1 MVEKPAILTSSV
13 SDISNNE
20 NARARAARTGDGS
33 LPMNRAKRA
42 ETTTHNRTVGPPSF
56 TSLPIDRRPLPLA
69 QSPAARRRRANQAKP
84 TTEPPISKPPALPR
98 VLHHPHRRAQRAR
111 APAGT
116 WSTALRWLLFHH
128 RELGSMSLYYHLFC
142 RRDHR
147 VLLVI
152 IIAIIAGSDRG
163 SGVSGAK
170 GRADKHTRFS
180 RVCPKSGFKFCV
192 K

>member
-13 SDISNNE
+13 SGISNNE

-33 LPMNRAKRA
+33 LPMNRARRA
-42 ETTTHNRTVGPPSF
+42 ATNTHNRTVDPPSF
-56 TSLPIDRRPLPLA
+56 TDLSIDRRPLPLA
-69 QSPAARRRRANQAKP
+69 HLQQRGGAVQTKRSRRPSHRFR
-84 TTEPPISKPPALPR
+84 SRPPALPR

-116 WSTALRWLLFHH
+116 WSTALRWVLFHH
-128 RELGSMSLYYHLFC
+128 RELDSMSLYHHLFC

-163 SGVSGAK
+163 SGLPGAK
-170 GRADKHTRFS
+170 GRADKHARFS
-180 RVCPKSGFKFCV
+180 RRGTVILI
-192 K
+192 

>member
-1 MVEKPAILTSSV
+1 MRNARREKRESARGPHGRREFADEQGKTGRNNHSQQNCRPAIFYRPA
-13 SDISNNE
+13 D
-20 NARARAARTGDGS
+20 R
-33 LPMNRAKRA
+33 
-42 ETTTHNRTVGPPSF
+42 PPSP
-56 TSLPIDRRPLPLA
+56 SARS
-69 QSPAARRRRANQAKP
+69 SPAARRRRANQAKP

-128 RELGSMSLYYHLFC
+128 RELDSMSLYYHLFC

-170 GRADKHTRFS
+170 GRADKHARFS
-180 RVCPKSGFKFCV
+180 RRGTDILISKSMSMRRRASGD
-192 K
+192 